1 MISEAKVITIQVELD
16 KLDETLT
23 KYAPDAGFVEDIEA
37 KARFLAPEA
46 IGLVHSKRTPRVL
59 CPEPGFCGYCGL
71 IAAAEFSGY
80 LIFASSVSALLHK
93 MNERSS
99 FKMNW
104 PKKALRFR
112 SPAKRITPTF
122 DR

>member
-16 KLDETLT
+16 KLDETMT

-59 CPEPGFCGYCGL
+59 CPAPGFCGYCGL

-93 MNERSS
+93 MNEMVIEFQSELAEEGFEIQVPREEDY
-99 FKMNW
+99 
-104 PKKALRFR
+104 AD
-112 SPAKRITPTF
+112 I
-122 DR
+122 